1 MIRHRAS
8 KYILYP
14 LYPPRTSW
22 LEGLMVKF
30 HFGGI
35 ARCTVCGSLTLLY
48 VHSDNLRETCS
59 CVKCRSTNRQRQL
72 AYVSCEVLSAGT
84 GLRLRSLR
92 DFPKLNDFVVY
103 NTEAQGAVHK
113 LLRRMK
119 HYLSSEYFG
128 PDRKSGELVNGVMHQ
143 DLMNLSFPSESIDLV
158 LSSDVFEHMPDP
170 YKAHKEVFRVLK
182 PGGRHI
188 FTVPFYQTEFLDED
202 RTTLNEQGELAFLK
216 DAWYHADP
224 VRPEGALV
232 YKVFS
237 LEMLV
242 KLKRIG
248 FRTNMYRLFKPSRG
262 ILGSNAVVFEAIK
275 EGG

>member
-1 MIRHRAS
+1 MIKHRAS
-8 KYILYP
+8 KYIRYP
-14 LYPPRTSW
+14 LYPPRPSV
-22 LEGLMVKF
+22 LERLMVKF

-59 CVKCRSTNRQRQL
+59 CVKCRSTNRQRQI
-72 AYVSCEVLSAGT
+72 AYVSCEAVAAAT
-84 GLRLRSLR
+84 GVRLASLR
-92 DFPKLNDFVVY
+92 DFPKLGDFVVY
-103 NTEAQGAVHK
+103 NTEAQGAVHSQ
-113 LLRRMK
+113 LTRMK
-119 HYLSSEYFG
+119 HYLFSEYFG
-128 PDRKSGELVNGVMHQ
+128 PDKKSGELVNGIMHQ
-143 DLMNLSFPSESIDLV
+143 DLMGLSFPSQSIDLV

-170 YKAHKEVFRVLK
+170 YKAHREIFRVLK

-202 RTTLNEQGELAFLK
+202 RATLNKQGEPVFLK

-232 YKVFS
+232 YRIFS

-242 KLKRIG
+242 RLRQIG
-248 FRTNMYRLFKPSRG
+248 FRTNFYHLFKPSRG